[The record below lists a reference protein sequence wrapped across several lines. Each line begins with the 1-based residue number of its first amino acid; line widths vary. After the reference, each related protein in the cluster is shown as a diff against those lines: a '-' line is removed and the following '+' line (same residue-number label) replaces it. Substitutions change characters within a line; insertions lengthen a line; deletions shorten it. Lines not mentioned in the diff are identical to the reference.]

1 MAHYSMGQVEKISG
15 VKSTTLRRWE
25 ESGMVFRSLKGYSG
39 HRVYSQRDL
48 EIVLRLK
55 YLIYTKKL
63 TVQSAKAKIIDDASC
78 VQQIPEKNA
87 VFAIRQIRAALCELF
102 FELQRLKKIIASST
116 KATTRC
122 PQGDLVCKEI

>member
-1 MAHYSMGQVEKISG
+1 MARYSMGQVERISG
-15 VKSTTLRRWE
+15 VKVTTLRRWE

-63 TVQSAKAKIIDDASC
+63 SAQNAKAKIIDDASR
-78 VQQIPEKNA
+78 VQQIPSKNA
-87 VFAIRQIRAALCELF
+87 VFALRQIRATLCELYF
-102 FELQRLKKIIASST
+102 QIERLKKIIASSAKT
-116 KATTRC
+116 SSSQSQR
-122 PQGDLVCKEI
+122 I